1 MSQLEFVQRLIFP
14 RGGRLVA
21 TAALPFHSCRGCCAR
36 ATSGLMRCSTRQS
49 TLADSCVQFLPLGA
63 LELQD
68 EI

>member
-1 MSQLEFVQRLIFP
+1 VSQLEFVQPVIFP

-21 TAALPFHSCRGCCAR
+21 TAVYLSIAVLVAAR
-36 ATSGLMRCSTRQS
+36 ATCSTRQS